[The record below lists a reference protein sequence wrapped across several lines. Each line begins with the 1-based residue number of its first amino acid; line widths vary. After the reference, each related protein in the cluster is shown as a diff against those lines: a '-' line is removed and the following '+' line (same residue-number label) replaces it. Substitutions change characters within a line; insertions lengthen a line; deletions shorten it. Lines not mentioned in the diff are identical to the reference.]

1 MSQPRIILASTSVYR
16 KTLLDRIGIHAE
28 SVAPGVDEDHFKNSI
43 SDPEELAT
51 VLARAKAESVF
62 AKNRDAIV
70 IGGDQLATID
80 GKILGKPG
88 TSENAVA
95 QLQEL
100 SGRTHLLITAV
111 CVLAPQAEP
120 QLIVDHSR
128 LTMRQLSKEMLM
140 RYVERDQ
147 PIDCAGA
154 YKLESAGIALFDQ
167 VQTEDHTAI
176 TGIPLLALV
185 RVLSSLRVEIP

>member
-16 KTLLDRIGIHAE
+16 KNLLDRIGIHAE
-28 SVAPGVDEDHFKNSI
+28 SVAPDVDEDHFKNSI

-100 SGRTHLLITAV
+100 SGRTHQLITAV
-111 CVLAPQAEP
+111 CVMSPQAEP

-128 LTMRQLSKEMLM
+128 LTMRQLSKEMLI

-154 YKLESAGIALFDQ
+154 YKLESAGIALFEQ
-167 VQTEDHTAI
+167 VETEDHTAI

-185 RVLSSLRVEIP
+185 RVLSSLHVEIP

>member
-16 KTLLDRIGIHAE
+16 KNLLDRIGIRAE
-28 SVAPGVDEDHFKNSI
+28 SVAPDVDEDHFKNSI

-128 LTMRQLSKEMLM
+128 LTMRNLSKEMLM
-140 RYVERDQ
+140 RYVERDR

-185 RVLSSLRVEIP
+185 RVLSSLHVEIP